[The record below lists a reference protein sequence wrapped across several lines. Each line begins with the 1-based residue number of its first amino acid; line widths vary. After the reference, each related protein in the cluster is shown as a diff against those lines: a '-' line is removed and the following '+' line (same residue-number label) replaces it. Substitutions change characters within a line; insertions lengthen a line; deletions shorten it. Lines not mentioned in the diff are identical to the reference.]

1 MILHKGEVLFRQG
14 EEGPLFRIR
23 SGLFKV
29 VRLQE
34 NGEQF
39 LFNILNPGELIPH
52 HSLLTPKEYHGTA
65 IALITSE
72 VEVIPA
78 AQWYAG
84 LEENPPSLPGCRS
97 CAAGQAEGDAAAHRP
112 AYRAHSRPQNRAA
125 RAVVRPLCR
134 GHSAGRCADPGRDR
148 AARRPAARNG
158 QPASTEAAISVKKTG
173 PPSWQT
179 RFFIAGKG
187 TARKIHSG
195 PIPAGHPASANTRS
209 CRA

>member
-14 EEGPLFRIR
+14 EQGPLFRIR

-84 LEENPPSLPGCRS
+84 LEENPLRYR
-97 CAAGQAEGDAAAHRP
+97 DAALVLQDKL
-112 AYRAHSRPQNRAA
+112 RAMQQRIDQLTALTP
-125 RAVVRPLCR
+125 
-134 GHSAGRCADPGRDR
+134 
-148 AARRPAARNG
+148 
-158 QPASTEAAISVKKTG
+158 
-173 PPSWQT
+173 
-179 RFFIAGKG
+179 
-187 TARKIHSG
+187 ARKIELLG
-195 PIPAGHPASANTRS
+195 QWFARYVGDIPLSDVLTQEEIGQLVGLRRETVNRLL
-209 CRA
+209 RKQR

>member
-14 EEGPLFRIR
+14 EQGPLFRIR

-84 LEENPPSLPGCRS
+84 LEENPLRYR
-97 CAAGQAEGDAAAHRP
+97 DAALVLQDKL
-112 AYRAHSRPQNRAA
+112 RAMQQRIDQLTALTP
-125 RAVVRPLCR
+125 
-134 GHSAGRCADPGRDR
+134 
-148 AARRPAARNG
+148 
-158 QPASTEAAISVKKTG
+158 
-173 PPSWQT
+173 
-179 RFFIAGKG
+179 
-187 TARKIHSG
+187 ARKIELLG
-195 PIPAGHPASANTRS
+195 QWFARYVGDIPLGDVLTQEEIGQLVGLRRETVNRLL
-209 CRA
+209 RKQR